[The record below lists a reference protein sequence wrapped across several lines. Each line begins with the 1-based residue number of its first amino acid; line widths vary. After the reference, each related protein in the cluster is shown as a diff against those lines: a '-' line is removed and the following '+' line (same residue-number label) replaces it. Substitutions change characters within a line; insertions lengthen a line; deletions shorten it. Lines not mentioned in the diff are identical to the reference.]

1 MKQYHLTFFCNEQ
14 PQTTL
19 FYIVRAENLEDAI
32 KSIEYKVK
40 KDFCNEYGRVVKYSV
55 KDEYFDLN
63 TYPLSKKEVIDLLES
78 NLSKIGGDVLGRLI
92 VWFNDQ
98 DIENITSILDKELLE
113 KLEHLVSFPTE
124 IRVDLDKLEK
134 LRDINLKLQ

>member
-40 KDFCNEYGRVVKYSV
+40 KTFVMNMVGL
-55 KDEYFDLN
+55 LN
-63 TYPLSKKEVIDLLES
+63 
-78 NLSKIGGDVLGRLI
+78 
-92 VWFNDQ
+92 
-98 DIENITSILDKELLE
+98 IL
-113 KLEHLVSFPTE
+113 
-124 IRVDLDKLEK
+124 
-134 LRDINLKLQ
+134 

>member
-40 KDFCNEYGRVVKYSV
+40 KDFFNEYGRGVKYSV
-55 KDEYFDLN
+55 KNEYFDLN
-63 TYPLSKKEVIDLLES
+63 TYPLSNKEVTDLLKS
-78 NLSKIGGDVLGRLI
+78 NSSNVDGDVLGKLI

-113 KLEHLVSFPTE
+113 NLKHLVSFPTE
-124 IRVDLDKLEK
+124 IRVNLNKLEK
-134 LRDINLKLQ
+134 LRGIN